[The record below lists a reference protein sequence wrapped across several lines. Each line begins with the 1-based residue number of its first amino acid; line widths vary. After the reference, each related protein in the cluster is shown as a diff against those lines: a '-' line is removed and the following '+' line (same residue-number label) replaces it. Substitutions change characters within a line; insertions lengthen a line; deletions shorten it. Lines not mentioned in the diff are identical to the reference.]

1 MALSLSARIFRGIA
15 LAEGLS
21 FLVLLGIAMPLK
33 YAADMPLAV
42 KLTGSAHGALF
53 IAYLV
58 AMVPLFVADGWPL
71 RRAPLVVGAA
81 FLPFGTFV
89 LERKWLRTS
98 RS

>member
-1 MALSLSARIFRGIA
+1 MI
-15 LAEGLS
+15 E
-21 FLVLLGIAMPLK
+21 V
-33 YAADMPLAV
+33 
-42 KLTGSAHGALF
+42 
-53 IAYLV
+53 
-58 AMVPLFVADGWPL
+58 MVPLFVADGWPL